1 MSKHDDVPRDAAG
14 EIDPTGERSPEER
27 RVRFYR
33 ALRDAGY
40 SDLTIV
46 RREDVANEFK
56 RKLRRIPRPIVGGEE
71 ADTRCTTPA
80 FLWIAFH

>member
-14 EIDPTGERSPEER
+14 EIDPTGERTPEER

-56 RKLRRIPRPIVGGEE
+56 RKLRRIPSWAGRKPTLAAPHQPFCG
-71 ADTRCTTPA
+71 
-80 FLWIAFH
+80 